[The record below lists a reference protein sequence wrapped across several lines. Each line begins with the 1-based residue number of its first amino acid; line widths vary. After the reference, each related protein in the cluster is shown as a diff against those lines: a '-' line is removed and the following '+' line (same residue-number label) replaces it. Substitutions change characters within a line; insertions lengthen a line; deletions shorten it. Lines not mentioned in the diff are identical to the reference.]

1 MCWSCGCMMP
11 EDQMGNPDNIT
22 SETIRKAA
30 RAAGH
35 DNIDDVFATMVKT
48 YEAKVKG
55 TKAAKEPVS

>member
-30 RAAGH
+30 RAAGSS
-35 DNIDDVFATMVKT
+35 NIDEVFVTMVKT
-48 YEAKVKG
+48 YESKMKG
-55 TKAAKEPVS
+55 TKAAKEPVT